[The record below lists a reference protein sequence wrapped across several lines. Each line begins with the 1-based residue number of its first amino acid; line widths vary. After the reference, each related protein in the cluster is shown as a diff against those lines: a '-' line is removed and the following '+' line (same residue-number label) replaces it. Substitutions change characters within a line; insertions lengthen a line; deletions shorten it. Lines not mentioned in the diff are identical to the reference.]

1 MSLMWAK
8 KANAREWK
16 QVIFPLPLHILQE
29 LEGNNHEIYKLP
41 LELIKNRWQTNIQV
55 VAEASR
61 DPNKLVKR
69 KRIDS
74 PVEDWPILEVHCKKQ
89 KILESVTQYFSKC
102 LKEKLDNQE
111 FLNQLE
117 KADDRTLRTAF

>member
-1 MSLMWAK
+1 MKESKQFFFLVFSDSSNEPDVGK

-55 VAEASR
+55 KSLLDQAYSSR
-61 DPNKLVKR
+61 FFE
-69 KRIDS
+69 I
-74 PVEDWPILEVHCKKQ
+74 C
-89 KILESVTQYFSKC
+89 
-102 LKEKLDNQE
+102 
-111 FLNQLE
+111 
-117 KADDRTLRTAF
+117 